1 MICFKCGAE
10 IPEGSTICPV
20 CHADLTLEFAQT
32 DPQET
37 GSASG
42 GSSPASG
49 TDPSSGSLPSVP
61 EEPKPGKKGMKIL
74 IAAGVVAA
82 AGAAATFAFT
92 RMNAKDPKEAV
103 VDAFQTAFSH
113 EQVSP
118 AEDIFGLSQFSSA
131 SVSSDAE
138 AGLTLS
144 LDSSS
149 MEELN
154 ALTGGGLRISSRND
168 VSNKKSDANVGVVYN
183 GMDMVNLDLYY
194 GDHTL
199 MAAIPELSEKVLTLD
214 LGDGLPDRIKNS
226 PAMSRLLDENGIS
239 ADAAAAYLTEV
250 TALAEENAAAGGN
263 TLDLPA
269 LMDRYREGCKAKSA
283 ALWEFLQ
290 ENFKAALTVE
300 KTDKSTVTVNG
311 QEKECRGYS
320 VLVSK
325 AALIDFLRTSSDFFL
340 QDEALKNQYLR
351 QLELTVKL
359 NGLMGGSVPSTAEE
373 LQADAYEEAK
383 AAADQ
388 MIQALDASMT
398 DIQMTVY
405 LDKDGVLTSVLGST
419 VINGGITGSDGD
431 SQTVPTEV
439 AFEAVFEGGAYPLQ
453 NLTGQLTIGS
463 GDDAMALYLVKQGVY
478 DGKKLTCDASL
489 DLVSGSGD
497 SAPSVSILYS
507 GSYITESGDYH
518 ISLEAVENGSQ
529 LFKISTSGI
538 VSQLEKGTSIQADI
552 DSLEISTADS
562 SLLFSGNYYFKPLS
576 GEIAPLEGTP
586 MDVLAATEE
595 DWYSLIMEGAYGFM
609 EVADRLGISLY

>member
-1 MICFKCGAE
+1 
-10 IPEGSTICPV
+10 
-20 CHADLTLEFAQT
+20 
-32 DPQET
+32 
-37 GSASG
+37 
-42 GSSPASG
+42 
-49 TDPSSGSLPSVP
+49 
-61 EEPKPGKKGMKIL
+61 MKIL

-82 AGAAATFAFT
+82 AGAAAAFAFT
-92 RMNAKDPKEAV
+92 QMNAKDPKEAV

-183 GMDMVNLDLYY
+183 GMDVVNLDLYY

-199 MAAIPELSEKVLTLD
+199 MAAIPELSEKVLTMD
-214 LGDGLPDRIKNS
+214 LGDGLADRIKNS

-269 LMDRYREGCKAKSA
+269 LMDRYREGCKA
-283 ALWEFLQ
+283 Q

-359 NGLMGGSVPSTAEE
+359 NGLM
-373 LQADAYEEAK
+373 
-383 AAADQ
+383 AALFPPQ
-388 MIQALDASMT
+388 PKSCR
-398 DIQMTVY
+398 
-405 LDKDGVLTSVLGST
+405 
-419 VINGGITGSDGD
+419 
-431 SQTVPTEV
+431 QTPTR
-439 AFEAVFEGGAYPLQ
+439 
-453 NLTGQLTIGS
+453 
-463 GDDAMALYLVKQGVY
+463 KQRQPQ
-478 DGKKLTCDASL
+478 T
-489 DLVSGSGD
+489 
-497 SAPSVSILYS
+497 
-507 GSYITESGDYH
+507 
-518 ISLEAVENGSQ
+518 
-529 LFKISTSGI
+529 
-538 VSQLEKGTSIQADI
+538 
-552 DSLEISTADS
+552 
-562 SLLFSGNYYFKPLS
+562 
-576 GEIAPLEGTP
+576 
-586 MDVLAATEE
+586 
-595 DWYSLIMEGAYGFM
+595 
-609 EVADRLGISLY
+609 R

>member
-20 CHADLTLEFAQT
+20 CHADLTLEFAQI

-37 GSASG
+37 GSVSG
-42 GSSPASG
+42 GGSPASE
-49 TDPSSGSLPSVP
+49 TAPSSGSLPSVP

-82 AGAAATFAFT
+82 AGAAAAFAFT
-92 RMNAKDPKEAV
+92 QMNAKDPKEAV
-103 VDAFQTAFSH
+103 VDAFKTAFSH

-183 GMDMVNLDLYY
+183 GMDVVNLDLYY

-199 MAAIPELSEKVLTLD
+199 MAAIPELSEKVLTMD
-214 LGDGLPDRIKNS
+214 LGDGLADRIKNS

-269 LMDRYREGCKAKSA
+269 LMDRYREGCKA
-283 ALWEFLQ
+283 Q
-290 ENFKAALTVE
+290 ENFKAAL
-300 KTDKSTVTVNG
+300 TVTVNG

-359 NGLMGGSVPSTAEE
+359 NGLMGGSVPATAEE

-388 MIQALDASMT
+388 MIQALDASLT

-478 DGKKLTCDASL
+478 DDKKLTCDASL

-529 LFKISTSGI
+529 LFKISASGI

-562 SLLFSGNYYFKPLS
+562 SLIFSGNYYFKPLS

>member
-20 CHADLTLEFAQT
+20 CHADLTLEFAQI

-37 GSASG
+37 GSVSG
-42 GSSPASG
+42 GGSPAPG
-49 TDPSSGSLPSVP
+49 TAPSSGSLPSVP

-82 AGAAATFAFT
+82 AGAAAAFAFT

-183 GMDMVNLDLYY
+183 GMDVVNLDLYY

-199 MAAIPELSEKVLTLD
+199 MAAIPELSEKVLTMD
-214 LGDGLPDRIKNS
+214 LGDGLADRIKNS

-269 LMDRYREGCKAKSA
+269 LMDRYREGCKA
-283 ALWEFLQ
+283 Q

-359 NGLMGGSVPSTAEE
+359 NGLMGGSVPATAEE

-478 DGKKLTCDASL
+478 DDKKLTCDASL

-529 LFKISTSGI
+529 LFKISASGI

-562 SLLFSGNYYFKPLS
+562 SLIFSGNYYFKPLS
-576 GEIAPLEGTP
+576 GEIAPLDGTP

-609 EVADRLGISLY
+609 EAADRLGISLY

>member
-42 GSSPASG
+42 GSSPAPG

-82 AGAAATFAFT
+82 AGAAAAFAFT

-113 EQVSP
+113 EQASP

-183 GMDMVNLDLYY
+183 GMDVVNLDLYY

-199 MAAIPELSEKVLTLD
+199 MAAIPELSEKVLTLN
-214 LGDGLPDRIKNS
+214 LGDGLADRIKNS

-269 LMDRYREGCKAKSA
+269 LMDRYREGCKA
-283 ALWEFLQ
+283 Q

-340 QDEALKNQYLR
+340 QDETLKNQYLR

-359 NGLMGGSVPSTAEE
+359 NGLMGGSVPATAEE

-388 MIQALDASMT
+388 MIEALDASLT

-478 DGKKLTCDASL
+478 DDKKLTCDASL

-518 ISLEAVENGSQ
+518 LSLEAVENGSQ
-529 LFKISTSGI
+529 LFKISASGI

-562 SLLFSGNYYFKPLS
+562 SLIFSGNYYFKPLS

>member
-20 CHADLTLEFAQT
+20 CHADLTLEFAQI

-37 GSASG
+37 GSVSG
-42 GSSPASG
+42 GGSPASE
-49 TDPSSGSLPSVP
+49 TALSSGSLPSVP

-82 AGAAATFAFT
+82 AGAAAAFAFT
-92 RMNAKDPKEAV
+92 QMNAKDPKEAV

-183 GMDMVNLDLYY
+183 GMDVVNLDLYY

-199 MAAIPELSEKVLTLD
+199 MAAIPELSEKVLTMD
-214 LGDGLPDRIKNS
+214 LGDGLADRIKNS

-269 LMDRYREGCKAKSA
+269 LMDRYREGCKA
-283 ALWEFLQ
+283 Q

-359 NGLMGGSVPSTAEE
+359 NDLMGGSVPATAEE
-373 LQADAYEEAK
+373 LQADAYEEGK

-388 MIQALDASMT
+388 MIQALDASLT

-478 DGKKLTCDASL
+478 DDKKLTCDASL
-489 DLVSGSGD
+489 DLVPGSD
-497 SAPSVSILYS
+497 
-507 GSYITESGDYH
+507 
-518 ISLEAVENGSQ
+518 
-529 LFKISTSGI
+529 
-538 VSQLEKGTSIQADI
+538 
-552 DSLEISTADS
+552 DSLFPSCI
-562 SLLFSGNYYFKPLS
+562 P
-576 GEIAPLEGTP
+576 
-586 MDVLAATEE
+586 AAT
-595 DWYSLIMEGAYGFM
+595 
-609 EVADRLGISLY
+609 

>member
-37 GSASG
+37 GSVSG
-42 GSSPASG
+42 GDSPASE
-49 TDPSSGSLPSVP
+49 TAPSSGSLPSVP

-82 AGAAATFAFT
+82 AGAAAAFAFT
-92 RMNAKDPKEAV
+92 QMNAKDPKEAV

-183 GMDMVNLDLYY
+183 GMDVVNLDLYY

-199 MAAIPELSEKVLTLD
+199 MAAIPELSEKVLTMD
-214 LGDGLPDRIKNS
+214 LGDGLADRIKNS

-269 LMDRYREGCKAKSA
+269 LMDRYREGCKA
-283 ALWEFLQ
+283 Q

-340 QDEALKNQYLR
+340 QDDALKNQYLR

-359 NGLMGGSVPSTAEE
+359 NGLMGGSVPATAEE

-388 MIQALDASMT
+388 MIQALDASLT

-478 DGKKLTCDASL
+478 DDKKLTCDASL
-489 DLVSGSGD
+489 DLVSGSDD

-529 LFKISTSGI
+529 LFKISASGI

-562 SLLFSGNYYFKPLS
+562 SLIFSGNYYFKPLS

-609 EVADRLGISLY
+609 EVADRLGIPFDRAQNDRCGR

>member
-20 CHADLTLEFAQT
+20 CHADLTLEFAQI

-37 GSASG
+37 GSVSG
-42 GSSPASG
+42 GGSPASE
-49 TDPSSGSLPSVP
+49 TAPSSGSLPSVP

-82 AGAAATFAFT
+82 AGAAAAFAFT
-92 RMNAKDPKEAV
+92 QMNAKDPKEAV

-183 GMDMVNLDLYY
+183 GMDVVNLDLYY

-199 MAAIPELSEKVLTLD
+199 MAAIPELSEKVLTMD
-214 LGDGLPDRIKNS
+214 LGDGLADRIKNS

-250 TALAEENAAAGGN
+250 TALTEENAAAGGN

-269 LMDRYREGCKAKSA
+269 LMDRYREGCKA
-283 ALWEFLQ
+283 Q

-359 NGLMGGSVPSTAEE
+359 NGLMGGSVPATAEE

-388 MIQALDASMT
+388 MIQALDASLT

-478 DGKKLTCDASL
+478 DDKKLTCDASL

-529 LFKISTSGI
+529 LFKISASGI

-562 SLLFSGNYYFKPLS
+562 SLIFSGNYCKLH
-576 GEIAPLEGTP
+576 I
-586 MDVLAATEE
+586 
-595 DWYSLIMEGAYGFM
+595 
-609 EVADRLGISLY
+609 R

>member
-37 GSASG
+37 GSVSG
-42 GSSPASG
+42 GDSPASE
-49 TDPSSGSLPSVP
+49 TAPSSGSLPSVP

-82 AGAAATFAFT
+82 AGAAAAFAFT
-92 RMNAKDPKEAV
+92 QMNAKDPKEAV

-118 AEDIFGLSQFSSA
+118 AEVIFGLSQFSSA

-183 GMDMVNLDLYY
+183 GMDVVNLDLYY

-199 MAAIPELSEKVLTLD
+199 MAAIPELSEKVLTMD
-214 LGDGLPDRIKNS
+214 LGDGLADRIKNS

-269 LMDRYREGCKAKSA
+269 LMDRYREGCKA
-283 ALWEFLQ
+283 Q

-340 QDEALKNQYLR
+340 QDDALKNQYLR

-359 NGLMGGSVPSTAEE
+359 NGLMGGSVPATAEE

-388 MIQALDASMT
+388 MIQALDASLT

-478 DGKKLTCDASL
+478 DDKKLTCDASL

-529 LFKISTSGI
+529 LFKISASGI

-562 SLLFSGNYYFKPLS
+562 SLIFSGNYYFKPLS

-609 EVADRLGISLY
+609 EVADRLGIPLY

>member
-20 CHADLTLEFAQT
+20 CHADLTLEFAQI

-37 GSASG
+37 GSVSG
-42 GSSPASG
+42 GGSPASE
-49 TDPSSGSLPSVP
+49 TAPSSGSLPSVP

-82 AGAAATFAFT
+82 AGAAAAFAFT
-92 RMNAKDPKEAV
+92 QMNAKDPKEAV
-103 VDAFQTAFSH
+103 VDAFQTTFSH

-183 GMDMVNLDLYY
+183 GMDVVNLDLYY

-199 MAAIPELSEKVLTLD
+199 MAAIPELSEKVLTMD
-214 LGDGLPDRIKNS
+214 LGDGLADRIKNS

-269 LMDRYREGCKAKSA
+269 LMDRYREGCKA
-283 ALWEFLQ
+283 Q

-359 NGLMGGSVPSTAEE
+359 NGLMGGSVPATAEE
-373 LQADAYEEAK
+373 LQAGAYEEAK

-388 MIQALDASMT
+388 MIQALDASLT

-478 DGKKLTCDASL
+478 DDKKLTCDASL
-489 DLVSGSGD
+489 DLVSGSDD

-529 LFKISTSGI
+529 LFK
-538 VSQLEKGTSIQADI
+538 KGTSIQADI

-562 SLLFSGNYYFKPLS
+562 SLIFSGNYYFKPLS

-609 EVADRLGISLY
+609 EVADRLGIPLY

>member
-42 GSSPASG
+42 GSSPAPG

-82 AGAAATFAFT
+82 AGAAAAFAFT

-103 VDAFQTAFSH
+103 VDAFKTAFSH
-113 EQVSP
+113 EQASP

-183 GMDMVNLDLYY
+183 GMDVVNLDLYY

-214 LGDGLPDRIKNS
+214 LGDGLADRIKNS

-269 LMDRYREGCKAKSA
+269 LMDRYREGCKA
-283 ALWEFLQ
+283 Q

-359 NGLMGGSVPSTAEE
+359 NGLMGGSVPATAEE

-388 MIQALDASMT
+388 MIEALDASLT

-478 DGKKLTCDASL
+478 DDKKLTCDASL

-529 LFKISTSGI
+529 LFKISASGI

-562 SLLFSGNYYFKPLS
+562 SLIFSGNYYFKPLS

>member
-37 GSASG
+37 GSVSG
-42 GSSPASG
+42 GDSPASE
-49 TDPSSGSLPSVP
+49 TAPSSGSLPSVP

-82 AGAAATFAFT
+82 AGAAAAFAFT
-92 RMNAKDPKEAV
+92 QMNAKDPKEAV

-183 GMDMVNLDLYY
+183 GMDVVNLDLYY

-199 MAAIPELSEKVLTLD
+199 MAAIPELSEKVLTMD
-214 LGDGLPDRIKNS
+214 LGDGLADRIKNS

-269 LMDRYREGCKAKSA
+269 LMDRYREGCKA
-283 ALWEFLQ
+283 Q

-340 QDEALKNQYLR
+340 QDDALKNQYLR

-359 NGLMGGSVPSTAEE
+359 NGLMGGSVPATAEE

-388 MIQALDASMT
+388 MIQALDASLT

-478 DGKKLTCDASL
+478 DDKKLTCDASL

-507 GSYITESGDYH
+507 GSYIT
-518 ISLEAVENGSQ
+518 
-529 LFKISTSGI
+529 
-538 VSQLEKGTSIQADI
+538 
-552 DSLEISTADS
+552 
-562 SLLFSGNYYFKPLS
+562 
-576 GEIAPLEGTP
+576 APAG
-586 MDVLAATEE
+586 
-595 DWYSLIMEGAYGFM
+595 
-609 EVADRLGISLY
+609 ADRKAERSHGRLCSRHSRRASGRRLRGSKGSRRPDDPGPGRVPDGHPDDRIPG

>member
-32 DPQET
+32 EPLEA
-37 GSASG
+37 GPASDR
-42 GSSPASG
+42 SSPVPG
-49 TDPSSGSLPSVP
+49 TAPVSGSPDNVAPSVP
-61 EEPKPGKKGMKIL
+61 EDPKPGKKGPKLL

-82 AGAAATFAFT
+82 VGAAAAFAFAQV
-92 RMNAKDPKEAV
+92 NAKDPKDAV
-103 VDAFQTAFSH
+103 TDAFKTAFSH
-113 EQVSP
+113 QQISP
-118 AEDIFGLSQFSSA
+118 AEELFGFSQFSKA
-131 SVSSDAE
+131 SVSSNVE
-138 AGLTLS
+138 TGMTLS
-144 LDSSS
+144 LDNSS

-168 VSNKKSDANVGVVYN
+168 LTNKKSDANVGVVYN
-183 GMDMVNLDLYY
+183 GMDVVNLDLYY

-199 MAAIPELSEKVLTLD
+199 MAAVPELSEKVLTLD
-214 LGDGLPDRIKNS
+214 LGDGLADRIKNS

-263 TLDLPA
+263 KLDLPA
-269 LMDRYREGCKAKSA
+269 LMDRYREGCKA
-283 ALWEFLQ
+283 Q

-359 NGLMGGSVPSTAEE
+359 NGLMGGSVPVTAEE

-388 MIQALDASMT
+388 MIQALDASLT

-439 AFEAVFEGGAYPLQ
+439 VFEAVFEDGAYPLQ

-463 GDDAMALYLVKQGVY
+463 GDDTMALYLVKQGVY
-478 DGKKLTCDASL
+478 DDKKLTCDASL

-497 SAPSVSILYS
+497 NAPSVSILYS
-507 GSYITESGDYH
+507 GSYIDESGDYH
-518 ISLEAVENGSQ
+518 LSLETLENESQ
-529 LFKISTSGI
+529 LFKISASGI

-562 SLLFSGNYYFKPLS
+562 SLIFSGNYYFKPLS

>member
-37 GSASG
+37 GSVSG
-42 GSSPASG
+42 GDSPASE
-49 TDPSSGSLPSVP
+49 TDLSSGSLPSVP

-82 AGAAATFAFT
+82 AGAAAAFAFT

-103 VDAFQTAFSH
+103 VDAFKTAFSH

-138 AGLTLS
+138 TGLTLS

-183 GMDMVNLDLYY
+183 GMDVVNLDLYY

-199 MAAIPELSEKVLTLD
+199 MAAIPELSEKVLTMD
-214 LGDGLPDRIKNS
+214 LGDGLADRIKNS

-269 LMDRYREGCKAKSA
+269 LMDRYRAVSYTH
-283 ALWEFLQ
+283 
-290 ENFKAALTVE
+290 LTLP
-300 KTDKSTVTVNG
+300 TIL
-311 QEKECRGYS
+311 S
-320 VLVSK
+320 V
-325 AALIDFLRTSSDFFL
+325 
-340 QDEALKNQYLR
+340 
-351 QLELTVKL
+351 
-359 NGLMGGSVPSTAEE
+359 
-373 LQADAYEEAK
+373 
-383 AAADQ
+383 
-388 MIQALDASMT
+388 
-398 DIQMTVY
+398 
-405 LDKDGVLTSVLGST
+405 
-419 VINGGITGSDGD
+419 
-431 SQTVPTEV
+431 
-439 AFEAVFEGGAYPLQ
+439 
-453 NLTGQLTIGS
+453 
-463 GDDAMALYLVKQGVY
+463 
-478 DGKKLTCDASL
+478 
-489 DLVSGSGD
+489 
-497 SAPSVSILYS
+497 
-507 GSYITESGDYH
+507 
-518 ISLEAVENGSQ
+518 
-529 LFKISTSGI
+529 
-538 VSQLEKGTSIQADI
+538 
-552 DSLEISTADS
+552 
-562 SLLFSGNYYFKPLS
+562 
-576 GEIAPLEGTP
+576 
-586 MDVLAATEE
+586 
-595 DWYSLIMEGAYGFM
+595 
-609 EVADRLGISLY
+609 

>member
-82 AGAAATFAFT
+82 AGAAAAFAFT

-269 LMDRYREGCKAKSA
+269 LMDRYREGCKA
-283 ALWEFLQ
+283 Q

-609 EVADRLGISLY
+609 EAADRLGISLY

>member
-37 GSASG
+37 GSVSG
-42 GSSPASG
+42 GDSPASE
-49 TDPSSGSLPSVP
+49 TAPSSGSLPSVP

-82 AGAAATFAFT
+82 AGAAAAFAFT
-92 RMNAKDPKEAV
+92 QMNAKDPKEAV

-183 GMDMVNLDLYY
+183 GMDVVNLDLYY

-199 MAAIPELSEKVLTLD
+199 MAAIPELSEKVLTMD
-214 LGDGLPDRIKNS
+214 LGDGLADRIKNS

-269 LMDRYREGCKAKSA
+269 LMDRYREGCKA
-283 ALWEFLQ
+283 Q

-340 QDEALKNQYLR
+340 QDDALKNQYLR

-359 NGLMGGSVPSTAEE
+359 NGLMGGSVPATAEE

-388 MIQALDASMT
+388 MIQALDASLT
-398 DIQMTVY
+398 DIQMTVC

-478 DGKKLTCDASL
+478 DDKKLTCDASL

-529 LFKISTSGI
+529 LFKISASGI

-562 SLLFSGNYYFKPLS
+562 SLIFSGNYYFKPLS

-609 EVADRLGISLY
+609 EVADRLGIPLY

>member
-37 GSASG
+37 GSVSG
-42 GSSPASG
+42 GDSPASE
-49 TDPSSGSLPSVP
+49 TAPSSGSLPSVP

-82 AGAAATFAFT
+82 AGAAAAFAFT
-92 RMNAKDPKEAV
+92 QMNAKDPKEAV

-183 GMDMVNLDLYY
+183 GMDVVNLDLYY

-199 MAAIPELSEKVLTLD
+199 MGRHPGAVGKGPHHGS
-214 LGDGLPDRIKNS
+214 GRRPGRPDQNS

-250 TALAEENAAAGGN
+250 TAWPEENAAAGGN

-269 LMDRYREGCKAKSA
+269 LMDRYREGCKA
-283 ALWEFLQ
+283 Q

-359 NGLMGGSVPSTAEE
+359 NGLMGGSVPATAEE

-388 MIQALDASMT
+388 MIQALDASLT

-478 DGKKLTCDASL
+478 DDKKLTCDASL

-518 ISLEAVENGSQ
+518 LSLETLENGSQ
-529 LFKISTSGI
+529 LFKISASGI

-562 SLLFSGNYYFKPLS
+562 SLIFSGNYYFKPLS

-609 EVADRLGISLY
+609 EVADRLGIPLY

>member
-37 GSASG
+37 GSVSG
-42 GSSPASG
+42 GDSPASE
-49 TDPSSGSLPSVP
+49 TAPSSGSLPSVP

-82 AGAAATFAFT
+82 AGAAAAFAFT
-92 RMNAKDPKEAV
+92 QMNAKDPKEAV

-183 GMDMVNLDLYY
+183 GMDVVNLDLYY

-199 MAAIPELSEKVLTLD
+199 MAAIPELSEKVLTMD
-214 LGDGLPDRIKNS
+214 LGDGLADRIKNS

-250 TALAEENAAAGGN
+250 TALAEENAAAGEN

-269 LMDRYREGCKAKSA
+269 LMDRYREGCKA
-283 ALWEFLQ
+283 Q

-340 QDEALKNQYLR
+340 QDDALKNQYLR

-359 NGLMGGSVPSTAEE
+359 NGLMGGSVPATAEE

-388 MIQALDASMT
+388 MIQALDASLT

-478 DGKKLTCDASL
+478 DDKKLTCDASL
-489 DLVSGSGD
+489 DLVSGSDD

-529 LFKISTSGI
+529 LFKISASGI

-562 SLLFSGNYYFKPLS
+562 SLIFSGNY
-576 GEIAPLEGTP
+576 
-586 MDVLAATEE
+586 
-595 DWYSLIMEGAYGFM
+595 
-609 EVADRLGISLY
+609 

>member
-37 GSASG
+37 GSVSG
-42 GSSPASG
+42 GDSPASE
-49 TDPSSGSLPSVP
+49 TAPSSGSLPSVP

-82 AGAAATFAFT
+82 AGAAAAFAFT
-92 RMNAKDPKEAV
+92 QMNAKDPKEAV

-183 GMDMVNLDLYY
+183 GMDVVNLDLYY

-199 MAAIPELSEKVLTLD
+199 MAAIPELSEKVLTMD
-214 LGDGLPDRIKNS
+214 LGDGLADRIKNS

-269 LMDRYREGCKAKSA
+269 LMDRYREGCKA
-283 ALWEFLQ
+283 Q

-359 NGLMGGSVPSTAEE
+359 NGLMGGSVPATAEE

-388 MIQALDASMT
+388 MIQALDASLT

-478 DGKKLTCDASL
+478 DDKKLTCDASL

-518 ISLEAVENGSQ
+518 LSLETLENGSQ
-529 LFKISTSGI
+529 LFKISASGI
-538 VSQLEKGTSIQADI
+538 VSQLERERASRR
-552 DSLEISTADS
+552 ISTPWRS
-562 SLLFSGNYYFKPLS
+562 PPLTL
-576 GEIAPLEGTP
+576 P
-586 MDVLAATEE
+586 
-595 DWYSLIMEGAYGFM
+595 
-609 EVADRLGISLY
+609 

>member
-37 GSASG
+37 GSVSG
-42 GSSPASG
+42 GDSPASE
-49 TDPSSGSLPSVP
+49 TAPSSGSLPSVP

-82 AGAAATFAFT
+82 AGAAAAFAFT
-92 RMNAKDPKEAV
+92 QMNAKDPKEAV

-183 GMDMVNLDLYY
+183 GMDVVNLDLYY

-199 MAAIPELSEKVLTLD
+199 MAAIPELSEKVLTMD
-214 LGDGLPDRIKNS
+214 LGDGLADRIKNS

-269 LMDRYREGCKAKSA
+269 LMDRYREGCKA
-283 ALWEFLQ
+283 Q

-359 NGLMGGSVPSTAEE
+359 NGLMGGSVPATAEE

-388 MIQALDASMT
+388 MIQALDASLT

-478 DGKKLTCDASL
+478 DDKKLTCDASL

-518 ISLEAVENGSQ
+518 LSLETLENGSQ
-529 LFKISTSGI
+529 LFKISASGI

-562 SLLFSGNYYFKPLS
+562 SLIFSGNYYFKPLS

-609 EVADRLGISLY
+609 EVADPAGNPLILI

>member
-42 GSSPASG
+42 GSSPAPG

-61 EEPKPGKKGMKIL
+61 EEPKSGKKGMKIL

-82 AGAAATFAFT
+82 AGAAAAFAFT

-183 GMDMVNLDLYY
+183 GMDVVNLDLYY

-214 LGDGLPDRIKNS
+214 LGDGLADRIKNS

-269 LMDRYREGCKAKSA
+269 LMDRYREGCKA
-283 ALWEFLQ
+283 Q

-359 NGLMGGSVPSTAEE
+359 NGLMGGSVPATAEE

-388 MIQALDASMT
+388 MIQALDASLT

-478 DGKKLTCDASL
+478 DDKKLTCDASL

-507 GSYITESGDYH
+507 GSYIAESGDYH
-518 ISLEAVENGSQ
+518 LSLETLENGSQ
-529 LFKISTSGI
+529 LFKISASGI

-562 SLLFSGNYYFKPLS
+562 SLIFSGNYYFKPLS

-609 EVADRLGISLY
+609 EAADRLGISLY

>member
-42 GSSPASG
+42 GGSPAPG
-49 TDPSSGSLPSVP
+49 TAPSSGSLPSVP

-82 AGAAATFAFT
+82 AGAAAAFAFT

-113 EQVSP
+113 EQVFP

-183 GMDMVNLDLYY
+183 GMDVVNLDLYY

-214 LGDGLPDRIKNS
+214 LGDGLADRIKNS

-250 TALAEENAAAGGN
+250 TALAEENTAAGGN

-269 LMDRYREGCKAKSA
+269 LMDRYREGCKA
-283 ALWEFLQ
+283 Q

-359 NGLMGGSVPSTAEE
+359 NGLMGGSVPATAEE

-388 MIQALDASMT
+388 MIQALDASLT

-419 VINGGITGSDGD
+419 VINDGITGSDGD

-478 DGKKLTCDASL
+478 DDKKLTCDASL

-497 SAPSVSILYS
+497 STPSVSILYS

-529 LFKISTSGI
+529 LFKISASGI

-562 SLLFSGNYYFKPLS
+562 SLIFSGNYYFKPLS
-576 GEIAPLEGTP
+576 SEIAPLEGTP

>member
-20 CHADLTLEFAQT
+20 CHADLTLEFAQI

-37 GSASG
+37 ESVSG
-42 GSSPASG
+42 GSPASG
-49 TDPSSGSLPSVP
+49 TAPSSGSLPSVP

-82 AGAAATFAFT
+82 AGAAAAFAFT

-154 ALTGGGLRISSRND
+154 ALTGSGLRISSRND

-183 GMDMVNLDLYY
+183 GMDVVNLDLYY

-199 MAAIPELSEKVLTLD
+199 MASIPELSEKVLTLD
-214 LGDGLPDRIKNS
+214 LGDGLADRIKNS

-239 ADAAAAYLTEV
+239 ADAAAAYLTEA

-269 LMDRYREGCKAKSA
+269 LMDRYREGCKA
-283 ALWEFLQ
+283 Q

-359 NGLMGGSVPSTAEE
+359 NGLMGGSVPATAED

-388 MIQALDASMT
+388 MIQALDASLT

-405 LDKDGVLTSVLGST
+405 LDKEGVLTSVLGST

-463 GDDAMALYLVKQGVY
+463 GDDAMALYLAKQGVY
-478 DGKKLTCDASL
+478 DDKKLTCDASL
-489 DLVSGSGD
+489 DLVSSSGD

-518 ISLEAVENGSQ
+518 LSLETLENGSQ
-529 LFKISTSGI
+529 FFKIYASGI

-562 SLLFSGNYYFKPLS
+562 SLIFSGNYYFKPLS
-576 GEIAPLEGTP
+576 GCPGCHQREAFQRP
-586 MDVLAATEE
+586 
-595 DWYSLIMEGAYGFM
+595 F
-609 EVADRLGISLY
+609 

>member
-82 AGAAATFAFT
+82 AGAAAAFAFT

-269 LMDRYREGCKAKSA
+269 LMDRYREGCKA
-283 ALWEFLQ
+283 Q

-463 GDDAMALYLVKQGVY
+463 GDDAMALYLVKSSPVT
-478 DGKKLTCDASL
+478 LPWILCP
-489 DLVSGSGD
+489 
-497 SAPSVSILYS
+497 APETALRLFPSCIP
-507 GSYITESGDYH
+507 
-518 ISLEAVENGSQ
+518 AV
-529 LFKISTSGI
+529 T
-538 VSQLEKGTSIQADI
+538 
-552 DSLEISTADS
+552 
-562 SLLFSGNYYFKPLS
+562 
-576 GEIAPLEGTP
+576 
-586 MDVLAATEE
+586 
-595 DWYSLIMEGAYGFM
+595 
-609 EVADRLGISLY
+609 

>member
-20 CHADLTLEFAQT
+20 CHADLTLEFAQI

-37 GSASG
+37 GSVSG
-42 GSSPASG
+42 GGSPASE
-49 TDPSSGSLPSVP
+49 TAPSSGSLPSVP

-82 AGAAATFAFT
+82 AGAAAAFAFT

-183 GMDMVNLDLYY
+183 GMDVVNLDLYY

-199 MAAIPELSEKVLTLD
+199 MAAIPELSEKVLTMD
-214 LGDGLPDRIKNS
+214 LGDGLADRIKNS

-269 LMDRYREGCKAKSA
+269 LMDRYREGCKA
-283 ALWEFLQ
+283 Q

-359 NGLMGGSVPSTAEE
+359 NGLMGGSVPATAEE
-373 LQADAYEEAK
+373 LQADAYE

-388 MIQALDASMT
+388 MIQALDASLT

-478 DGKKLTCDASL
+478 DDKKLTCDASL

-507 GSYITESGDYH
+507 GSYIAESGDYH
-518 ISLEAVENGSQ
+518 LSLETLENGSQ
-529 LFKISTSGI
+529 LFKISASGI

>member
-37 GSASG
+37 GSVSG
-42 GSSPASG
+42 GDSPASE
-49 TDPSSGSLPSVP
+49 TAPSSGSLPSVP

-82 AGAAATFAFT
+82 AGAAAAFAFT
-92 RMNAKDPKEAV
+92 QMNAKDPKEAV

-183 GMDMVNLDLYY
+183 GMDVVNLDLYY

-199 MAAIPELSEKVLTLD
+199 MAAIPELSEKVLTMD
-214 LGDGLPDRIKNS
+214 LGDGLADRIKNS

-269 LMDRYREGCKAKSA
+269 LMDRYREGCKA
-283 ALWEFLQ
+283 Q

-340 QDEALKNQYLR
+340 QDDALKNQYLR

-359 NGLMGGSVPSTAEE
+359 NGLMGGSVPATAEE

-388 MIQALDASMT
+388 MIQALDASLT

-478 DGKKLTCDASL
+478 DDKKLTCDASL

-529 LFKISTSGI
+529 LFKISASGI

-552 DSLEISTADS
+552 DSTADS
-562 SLLFSGNYYFKPLS
+562 SLIFSGNYYFKPLS

-609 EVADRLGISLY
+609 EVADRLGIPLY

>member
-42 GSSPASG
+42 GGSPAPG
-49 TDPSSGSLPSVP
+49 TAPSSGSLPSVP

-82 AGAAATFAFT
+82 AGAAAAFAFT

-183 GMDMVNLDLYY
+183 GMDVVNLDLYY

-214 LGDGLPDRIKNS
+214 LGDGLADRIKNS

-269 LMDRYREGCKAKSA
+269 LMDRYREGCKA
-283 ALWEFLQ
+283 Q

-300 KTDKSTVTVNG
+300 KADKSTVTVNG

-359 NGLMGGSVPSTAEE
+359 NGLMGGSVPATAEE

-383 AAADQ
+383 AAANQ
-388 MIQALDASMT
+388 MIQALDASLT

-478 DGKKLTCDASL
+478 DDKKLTCDASL

-497 SAPSVSILYS
+497 STPSVSILYS

-529 LFKISTSGI
+529 LFKISASGI

-562 SLLFSGNYYFKPLS
+562 AAITISNLFPARSLPWMELPWTFWPPLKR
-576 GEIAPLEGTP
+576 T
-586 MDVLAATEE
+586 
-595 DWYSLIMEGAYGFM
+595 
-609 EVADRLGISLY
+609 GIP

>member
-37 GSASG
+37 GSVSG
-42 GSSPASG
+42 GDSPASE
-49 TDPSSGSLPSVP
+49 TAPSSGSLPSVP

-82 AGAAATFAFT
+82 AGAAAAFAFT
-92 RMNAKDPKEAV
+92 QMNAKDPKEAV

-118 AEDIFGLSQFSSA
+118 AEDFGLSQFSSA

-183 GMDMVNLDLYY
+183 GMDVVNLDLYY

-199 MAAIPELSEKVLTLD
+199 MAAIPELSEKVLTMD
-214 LGDGLPDRIKNS
+214 LGDGLADRIKNS

-250 TALAEENAAAGGN
+250 TALAEENAAAGEN

-269 LMDRYREGCKAKSA
+269 LMDRYREGCKA
-283 ALWEFLQ
+283 Q

-340 QDEALKNQYLR
+340 QDDALKNQYLR

-359 NGLMGGSVPSTAEE
+359 NGLMGGSVPATAEE

-388 MIQALDASMT
+388 MIQALDASLT

-478 DGKKLTCDASL
+478 DDKKLTCDASL
-489 DLVSGSGD
+489 DLVSGSDD

-529 LFKISTSGI
+529 LFKISASGI

-562 SLLFSGNYYFKPLS
+562 SLIFSGNYYFKPLS

-609 EVADRLGISLY
+609 EVADRLGIPLY

>member
-42 GSSPASG
+42 GGSPAPG
-49 TDPSSGSLPSVP
+49 TAPSSGSLPSVP

-82 AGAAATFAFT
+82 AGAAAAFAFT

-183 GMDMVNLDLYY
+183 GMDVVNLDLYY

-199 MAAIPELSEKVLTLD
+199 MAAIPELSEKVLTMD
-214 LGDGLPDRIKNS
+214 LGDGLADRIKNS

-269 LMDRYREGCKAKSA
+269 LMDRYREGCKA
-283 ALWEFLQ
+283 Q

-300 KTDKSTVTVNG
+300 KADKSTVTVNG

-359 NGLMGGSVPSTAEE
+359 NGLMGGSVPATAEE

-383 AAADQ
+383 AAANQ
-388 MIQALDASMT
+388 MIQALDASLT

-478 DGKKLTCDASL
+478 DDKKLTCDASL

-529 LFKISTSGI
+529 LFKISASGI

-562 SLLFSGNYYFKPLS
+562 SLIFSGNYYFKPLS
-576 GEIAPLEGTP
+576 GEIAPLDGTP

-609 EVADRLGISLY
+609 EAADRLGISLY

>member
-20 CHADLTLEFAQT
+20 CHADLTLEFAQI

-37 GSASG
+37 GSVSG
-42 GSSPASG
+42 GGSPASE
-49 TDPSSGSLPSVP
+49 TAPSSGSLPSVP

-82 AGAAATFAFT
+82 AGAAAAFAFT
-92 RMNAKDPKEAV
+92 QMNAKDPKEAV

-183 GMDMVNLDLYY
+183 GMDVVNLDLYY

-199 MAAIPELSEKVLTLD
+199 MAAIPELSEKVLTMD
-214 LGDGLPDRIKNS
+214 LGDGLADRIKNS

-250 TALAEENAAAGGN
+250 TALTEENAAAGGN

-269 LMDRYREGCKAKSA
+269 LMDRYREGCKA
-283 ALWEFLQ
+283 Q

-359 NGLMGGSVPSTAEE
+359 NGLMGGSVPATAEE

-388 MIQALDASMT
+388 MIQALDASLT

-478 DGKKLTCDASL
+478 DDKKLTCDASL

-529 LFKISTSGI
+529 LFKISASGI
-538 VSQLEKGTSIQADI
+538 VSQL

-562 SLLFSGNYYFKPLS
+562 SLIFSGNYYFKPLS